1 MTATELLRWLAETSL
16 AISVLILLVLLIR
29 KPFAKAFGA
38 RAAYALWLAPA
49 VRLFMPELKLLPAP
63 AQPVADVAPV
73 AAITPDTVWHTQGW
87 EAQATQVFETASA
100 NFDWF
105 SLTAAAALVLW
116 ATIAFAWFSLKLET
130 QGKYLRQRMNDSTPA
145 SPALMSMAQTI
156 ARDFNLRRTPA
167 VRISNDNE
175 SGPCLIGLL
184 RPVVFLPS
192 GFESDYA
199 QAEQRLVLAHEI
211 AHVAR
216 GDMAATFVALSLQAA
231 QWPNPLAHI
240 SFAAFRTDQESA
252 CDAFVM
258 ARCAS
263 VRGAA
268 GNYASAILK
277 SVRTQTDAPA
287 FGLAL
292 AHPVK
297 ERLML
302 LKSQKKSPLRLA
314 AGVISAAAFTAV
326 SLAAT
331 ASYGFA
337 DAPKAQATKETKKK
351 SYSRTIISVDDGERL
366 EVPGYADATMIDVE
380 KTKDGVRTVRVYGK
394 DRKLLNE
401 STYGPAQ
408 TLPFE
413 EVVVI
418 GKDGKRETKNFV
430 RPEKVELVMPAHPAM
445 PAHPVD
451 GVPPIPAI
459 AGEQRIIMIERDD
472 DSDHDFHM
480 AHCGDGEGHDP
491 VVMEWSTEET
501 GAEGHADGKVA
512 SYEVVCMTED
522 ADADPATRVE
532 RLRARIARMEAA
544 AKRDAERRKEMI
556 ARMREELK
564 EAEKRK

>member
-1 MTATELLRWLAETSL
+1 MTATELLGWLAETSL
-16 AISVLILLVLLIR
+16 AISVLILLVLFIR

-63 AQPVADVAPV
+63 SPLMPEVAPV
-73 AAITPDTVWHTQGW
+73 TTITPDTVWQTQGW
-87 EAQATQVFETASA
+87 EAQATQVFETAAA

-105 SLTAAAALVLW
+105 SLAAAAALVLW
-116 ATIAFAWFSLKLET
+116 ATIAFAWFSFKLET
-130 QGKYLRQRMNDSTPA
+130 QAKYLRQRMSNSTPA
-145 SPALMSMAQTI
+145 SPALVSMAQTI
-156 ARDFNLRRTPA
+156 ARDFNLRRAPA
-167 VRISNDNE
+167 LRISNDND

-184 RPVVFLPS
+184 RPVVFLPAS
-192 GFESDYA
+192 FETDYV
-199 QAEQRLVLAHEI
+199 QTEQRLVLAHEI
-211 AHVAR
+211 AHIAR
-216 GDMAATFVALSLQAA
+216 GDMAATFVALALQAA
-231 QWPNPLAHI
+231 QWPNPLAHF
-240 SFAAFRTDQESA
+240 SFKAFRTDQESA

-263 VRGAA
+263 VSGAA

-277 SVRTQTDAPA
+277 SVRAQTDAPA

-314 AGVISAAAFTAV
+314 AGAISVAAFTAV

-337 DAPKAQATKETKKK
+337 DTPKAPATKEAKKK
-351 SYSRTIISVDDGERL
+351 TYSRTVIAVDADERM

-380 KTKDGVRTVRVYGK
+380 TKDGVRTMRIYGK

-408 TLPFE
+408 SLPFE

-418 GKDGKRETKNFV
+418 DKDGKRETKNFV
-430 RPEKVELVMPAHPAM
+430 RADKVELVMPAHPAM
-445 PAHPVD
+445 PPHPVD
-451 GVPPIPAI
+451 GVPPVPS
-459 AGEQRIIMIERDD
+459 EHRIVMIERDGD
-472 DSDHDFHM
+472 MEGGFHM
-480 AHCGDGEGHDP
+480 THCGDGEGHDP
-491 VVMEWSTEET
+491 VVMEWATKEAD
-501 GAEGHADGKVA
+501 AEGKADAKV
-512 SYEVVCMTED
+512 STYEVVCIAD
-522 ADADPATRVE
+522 APDADPATRVE
-532 RLRARIARMEAA
+532 RLRERIARMEEA

-564 EAEKRK
+564 EAEKSR

>member
-49 VRLFMPELKLLPAP
+49 VRLFMPELKLLTPP
-63 AQPVADVAPV
+63 AQTSADIAAV
-73 AAITPDTVWHTQGW
+73 AAVSPDMVWQNQGW
-87 EAQATQVFETASA
+87 ETQAAQVFETAA
-100 NFDWF
+100 VNFDWV
-105 SLTAAAALVLW
+105 SLGAAAALVLW

-130 QGKYLRQRMNDSTPA
+130 QGKYLRQRTKDSALA

-156 ARDFNLRRTPA
+156 ARDFKLRHAP
-167 VRISNDNE
+167 VIRISNDNDG
-175 SGPCLIGLL
+175 GPCLIGLL
-184 RPVVFLPS
+184 RPVVFLPA
-192 GFESDYA
+192 GFETDYA

-216 GDMAATFVALSLQAA
+216 GDMAATFIALALQAA
-231 QWPNPLAHI
+231 QWPNPLAHW
-240 SFAAFRTDQESA
+240 SFSAFRTDQESA

-277 SVRTQTDAPA
+277 SVRAQTNTPA

-302 LKSQKKSPLRLA
+302 LKSQKNSPMRLL
-314 AGVISAAAFTAV
+314 AGAISVAAFTAV
-326 SLAAT
+326 SLSAT

-351 SYSRTIISVDDGERL
+351 SYSRTVISVDEGERM

-380 KTKDGVRTVRVYGK
+380 TKDGVRTMRIYGK

-401 STYGPAQ
+401 STYSPAQ

-430 RPEKVELVMPAHPAM
+430 RNDKVELVMPAHPAM
-445 PAHPVD
+445 PPHPVD

-459 AGEQRIIMIERDD
+459 AGEQRIIMIERDGD
-472 DSDHDFHM
+472 GEHDFHM
-480 AHCGDGEGHDP
+480 THCGDGEGHDP

-501 GAEGHADGKVA
+501 DAEGHADGKVT

-532 RLRARIARMEAA
+532 RLRASIARMEEA

-556 ARMREELK
+556 ARMREQLK
-564 EAEKRK
+564 EAEKKK